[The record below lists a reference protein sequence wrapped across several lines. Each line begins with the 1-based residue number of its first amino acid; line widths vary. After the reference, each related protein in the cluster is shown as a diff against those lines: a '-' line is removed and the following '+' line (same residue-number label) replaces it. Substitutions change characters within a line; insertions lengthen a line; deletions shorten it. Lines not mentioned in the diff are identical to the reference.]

1 MPTKRNIRSQRIRKT
16 KRKLGGSPVK
26 STSTSPIMTST
37 TIASAVSKMT
47 TKSEADEVAETF
59 SEKAEISVEDTTTET
74 PKKCRKDVEN
84 NGFELIFALCA
95 CDSSIGNKSDIMN
108 ATFTNYNGKLMGCSE
123 PDFEKYKKDVD
134 TRKPNV
140 VDKYIRNFKSAFSD
154 VVNDEVK
161 HVYLE
166 GKTLTTQKLKDLNR
180 GFDTKQA
187 KSDVYVETEKEI
199 IGFSIKQDK
208 SCTKTNF
215 SVEKMLGELI
225 SDTLLKKNFKKEIAD
240 KRKEVLKAHG
250 IDNKNLK
257 DNRDKANEIFY
268 DSLERTNLYWNA
280 LKEHLDNNSEA
291 IKNELIRN
299 LFPTNLPYKL
309 YEFDGS
315 TIEKLDVSSGDKT
328 EFYEHSKYYYDDKN
342 RRRKAAKM
350 FYKLV
355 VNDKKYRIEI
365 RFKGNAWSGAPQFQT
380 HYDPH
385 VTPEENIEG
394 KKISPSKTSTP

>member
-1 MPTKRNIRSQRIRKT
+1 MHTKRKGGSPSIRKT
-16 KRKLGGSPVK
+16 KKK
-26 STSTSPIMTST
+26 TITSDLEKSPIMTSP
-37 TIASAVSKMT
+37 TINSAVNKMT

-59 SEKAEISVEDTTTET
+59 AEQAKISVEDTKQES
-74 PKKCRKDVEN
+74 PQKCRKDVEN

-95 CDSSIGNKSDIMN
+95 CDSSIGNKSDIMD
-108 ATFTNYNGKLMGCSE
+108 ATFAKYNGKLLGCSE
-123 PDFEKYKKDVD
+123 PDFEKYKKDVES
-134 TRKPNV
+134 RKPKV
-140 VDKYIRNFKSAFSD
+140 VDQYIRNFNSAFSD
-154 VVNDEVK
+154 IVNDEVK

-166 GKTLTTQKLKDLNR
+166 GKTLTTQKLKDLNK

-187 KSDVYVETEKEI
+187 KSDVYIETDKEI

-208 SCTKTNF
+208 ACTKTNF

-225 SDTLLKKNFKKEIAD
+225 SDALLKKNFKKEISD
-240 KRKEVLKAHG
+240 KRKEVLKSHG

-280 LKEHLDNNSEA
+280 LKEHIDNNIDA
-291 IKNELIRN
+291 IKNELVRN

-328 EFYEHSKYYYDDKN
+328 EFYEHEKYYYDDKN

-355 VNDKKYRIEI
+355 VNGNKYRIEI

-385 VTPEENIEG
+385 TTPEGSLGN
-394 KKISPSKTSTP
+394 KKISPK

>member
-1 MPTKRNIRSQRIRKT
+1 MSTISKKKVSPSRKT
-16 KRKLGGSPVK
+16 KRKSIKMEGLEN
-26 STSTSPIMTST
+26 SPIMTSP
-37 TIASAVSKMT
+37 TIGSAIKDMT
-47 TKSEADEVAETF
+47 TTKEANDVVKVFASEA
-59 SEKAEISVEDTTTET
+59 KISVEDTTTET

-95 CDSSIGNKSDIMN
+95 CDSSIGNQSDIIN
-108 ATFTNYNGKLMGCSE
+108 ASFEKYNGKLLGCSE
-123 PDFEKYKKDVD
+123 SEFNKYKKDVE
-134 TRKPNV
+134 TRKAKV
-140 VDKYIRNFKSAFSD
+140 VDKYISNFKSAFPN
-154 VVNDEVK
+154 VVSDEVK

-166 GKTLTTQKLKDLNR
+166 GKTLTTPKLKDLNK
-180 GFDTKQA
+180 GFDTKKA
-187 KSDVYVETEKEI
+187 KSDVYVETDSEI
-199 IGFSIKQDK
+199 VGFSIKQDT

-225 SDTLLKKNFKKEIAD
+225 SDATLKKNFKKEIAN

-257 DNRDKANEIFY
+257 SNRDKANEIFY

-291 IKNELIRN
+291 IKNELIKN
-299 LFPTNLPYKL
+299 LFPTDLPYKL

-328 EFYEHSKYYYDDKN
+328 EFYEHEKYYHDDKGN
-342 RRRKAAKM
+342 RRKAAKM

-355 VNDKKYRIEI
+355 VNDKKYRVEI

-385 VTPEENIEG
+385 VTP
-394 KKISPSKTSTP
+394 

>member
-1 MPTKRNIRSQRIRKT
+1 MSTISKKKVSSSRKT
-16 KRKLGGSPVK
+16 KRKSIKMEGLEN
-26 STSTSPIMTST
+26 SPIMTSP
-37 TIASAVSKMT
+37 TIGSAIKDMT
-47 TKSEADEVAETF
+47 TTKEANDVAKVFASEV
-59 SEKAEISVEDTTTET
+59 KISVEDTTTKT

-108 ATFTNYNGKLMGCSE
+108 ATFANYNGKLMGCSE
-123 PDFEKYKKDVD
+123 SDFEKYKKDVD
-134 TRKPNV
+134 TRKPKV
-140 VDKYIRNFKSAFSD
+140 VDKYIRNFKSAFSN
-154 VVNDEVK
+154 VVSDEVK

-180 GFDTKQA
+180 GFDTKKA
-187 KSDVYVETEKEI
+187 KSDVYVETDNEI
-199 IGFSIKQDK
+199 VGFSIKQDT

-225 SDTLLKKNFKKEIAD
+225 SDATLKKNFKKEIAN

-257 DNRDKANEIFY
+257 ENRDKANEIFY

-280 LKEHLDNNSEA
+280 LKEHLDNNIDA
-291 IKNELIRN
+291 IKNELIKN
-299 LFPTNLPYKL
+299 LFPTDLPYKL

-328 EFYEHSKYYYDDKN
+328 EFYEHEKYYHDDKGN
-342 RRRKAAKM
+342 RRKAAKM

-355 VNDKKYRIEI
+355 VNGKKYRVEI

-385 VTPEENIEG
+385 ITP
-394 KKISPSKTSTP
+394 

>member
-1 MPTKRNIRSQRIRKT
+1 MPTKRNRGSQHI
-16 KRKLGGSPVK
+16 RKLGDPPVK
-26 STSTSPIMTST
+26 STSTSPIMTSP
-37 TIASAVSKMT
+37 TIASAVSKIT
-47 TKSEADEVAETF
+47 TKSEVDEVAETF
-59 SEKAEISVEDTTTET
+59 AEKAEISVEDTKQES

-84 NGFELIFALCA
+84 NGFELIFALCT

-108 ATFTNYNGKLMGCSE
+108 ATFANYNGKLMGCSE
-123 PDFEKYKKDVD
+123 SDFEKYKKDVD
-134 TRKPNV
+134 TRKAKV
-140 VDKYIRNFKSAFSD
+140 VDKYISNFKSAFSN
-154 VVNDEVK
+154 VVSDEVK

-166 GKTLTTQKLKDLNR
+166 GKTLTTQKLKDLNK
-180 GFDTKQA
+180 GFDTKKA
-187 KSDVYVETEKEI
+187 KSDVYVETDSEI
-199 IGFSIKQDK
+199 VGFSIKQDT

-225 SDTLLKKNFKKEIAD
+225 SDATLKKNFKKEIAN

-291 IKNELIRN
+291 IKNELIKN
-299 LFPTNLPYKL
+299 LFPTDLPYKL

-328 EFYEHSKYYYDDKN
+328 EFYEHEKYYHDDKGN
-342 RRRKAAKM
+342 RRKAAKM

-355 VNDKKYRIEI
+355 VNGKKYRIEI

-385 VTPEENIEG
+385 VTP
-394 KKISPSKTSTP
+394 

>member
-1 MPTKRNIRSQRIRKT
+1 M
-16 KRKLGGSPVK
+16 
-26 STSTSPIMTST
+26 
-37 TIASAVSKMT
+37 
-47 TKSEADEVAETF
+47 
-59 SEKAEISVEDTTTET
+59 
-74 PKKCRKDVEN
+74 EN

-95 CDSSIGNKSDIMN
+95 CDSSIGNKSDIME
-108 ATFTNYNGKLMGCSE
+108 ATFAKYNGKLLGCSE
-123 PDFEKYKKDVD
+123 PDFEKYKKDVES
-134 TRKPNV
+134 RKPKV
-140 VDKYIRNFKSAFSD
+140 VDQYIRNFNSAFSD
-154 VVNDEVK
+154 IVNDEVK

-166 GKTLTTQKLKDLNR
+166 GKTLTTQKLKDLNK

-187 KSDVYVETEKEI
+187 KSDVYIETDKEI

-208 SCTKTNF
+208 ACTKTNF

-225 SDTLLKKNFKKEIAD
+225 SDALLKKNFKKEISD
-240 KRKEVLKAHG
+240 KRKEVLKSHG

-280 LKEHLDNNSEA
+280 LKEHIDNNRDA
-291 IKNELIRN
+291 IKNELVRN

-328 EFYEHSKYYYDDKN
+328 EFYEHEKYYYDDKN

-355 VNDKKYRIEI
+355 VNGNKYRIEI

-385 VTPEENIEG
+385 ITPEGSLEN
-394 KKISPSKTSTP
+394 KKISPK

>member
-1 MPTKRNIRSQRIRKT
+1 MSTKRKGGSPSIRKT
-16 KRKLGGSPVK
+16 KKKTIISDLEK
-26 STSTSPIMTST
+26 SPIMTSP
-37 TIASAVSKMT
+37 TINSAVNKMT

-59 SEKAEISVEDTTTET
+59 AEQAKISVEDTKQES
-74 PKKCRKDVEN
+74 PQKCRKDVEN

-95 CDSSIGNKSDIMN
+95 CDSSIGNKNDIMN
-108 ATFTNYNGKLMGCSE
+108 ASFAKYNGKLLGCSE

-134 TRKPNV
+134 TRKPKV
-140 VDKYIRNFKSAFSD
+140 VDQYIRNFKSAFSD
-154 VVNDEVK
+154 IINDEVK

-166 GKTLTTQKLKDLNR
+166 GKTLTTQKLKDLNK

-187 KSDVYVETEKEI
+187 KSDVYVETNKEI

-225 SDTLLKKNFKKEIAD
+225 SDEILKKNFKKEISD

-250 IDNKNLK
+250 IDNKNLRE
-257 DNRDKANEIFY
+257 NRDKANEIFY

-280 LKEHLDNNSEA
+280 LKEHIDNNRDA
-291 IKNELIRN
+291 IKNELVRN

-315 TIEKLDVSSGDKT
+315 TFEKLDVSRGDKT
-328 EFYEHSKYYYDDKN
+328 EFYEHEKYYYDDKN

-385 VTPEENIEG
+385 ITPEGSLEN
-394 KKISPSKTSTP
+394 KKISPK

>member
-1 MPTKRNIRSQRIRKT
+1 MPTKKNRISQHIRKT
-16 KRKLGGSPVK
+16 KQKLGGSPVK
-26 STSTSPIMTST
+26 STSTSPIMTSP
-37 TIASAVSKMT
+37 TIASDVSKMT

-59 SEKAEISVEDTTTET
+59 AEKAEISVEDTKQES

-95 CDSSIGNKSDIMN
+95 CDSSIENKSDIMD
-108 ATFTNYNGKLMGCSE
+108 ASFEKYNGKLMGCSE
-123 PDFEKYKKDVD
+123 PDFEKYKKDVES
-134 TRKPNV
+134 RKPKV
-140 VDKYIRNFKSAFSD
+140 VDQYIRNFKSAFSD

-187 KSDVYVETEKEI
+187 KSDVYIETDKEI

-225 SDTLLKKNFKKEIAD
+225 SDKILKKNFKKEIGD
-240 KRKEVLKAHG
+240 KRKEVLKSIG
-250 IDNKNLK
+250 INNKNLTQ
-257 DNRDKANEIFY
+257 NRDKANEIFY

-280 LKEHLDNNSEA
+280 LKEHLDNNSDA
-291 IKNELIRN
+291 IKDELIKN

-315 TIEKLDVSSGDKT
+315 TLEKLDVSSGDKT
-328 EFYEHSKYYYDDKN
+328 EFYEHSQYYYDDKN

-380 HYDPH
+380 HYDPNI
-385 VTPEENIEG
+385 TPPVRIE
-394 KKISPSKTSTP
+394 K

>member
-1 MPTKRNIRSQRIRKT
+1 MSTKRKIESPTENSKRKT
-16 KRKLGGSPVK
+16 KKKMLNTNLDK
-26 STSTSPIMTST
+26 SPIMISP
-37 TIASAVSKMT
+37 TINSAVNKMS

-59 SEKAEISVEDTTTET
+59 AEQVEIIVADTQQEI

-95 CDSSIGNKSDIMN
+95 CDSSIGNKSDIID
-108 ATFTNYNGKLMGCSE
+108 ARFENYQSKLLGCSE
-123 PDFEKYKKDVD
+123 SDFEKYKKDVE
-134 TRKPNV
+134 TRKPKV
-140 VDKYIRNFKSAFSD
+140 VDQYISKFKTGFSD
-154 VVNDEVK
+154 MVSDEVK
-161 HVYLE
+161 YVYLE
-166 GKTLTTQKLKDLNR
+166 GKTLTTQKLKDLNT

-187 KSDVYVETEKEI
+187 KSDVYIETDKEI

-208 SCTKTNF
+208 GCTKTNF

-225 SDTLLKKNFKKEIAD
+225 SDKILKKNFKKEIGD
-240 KRKEVLKAHG
+240 KRKEVLKSHG

-257 DNRDKANEIFY
+257 ENRNKANEIFY

-280 LKEHLDNNSEA
+280 LKEHLDNNREA
-291 IKNELIRN
+291 IKNELIKN

-315 TIEKLDVSSGDKT
+315 TFEKLDVSNGDKT
-328 EFYEHSKYYYDDKN
+328 EFYEHEKYYYDDKN

-365 RFKGNAWSGAPQFQT
+365 RFKGNAWTGAPQFLT
-380 HYDPH
+380 HYDPNI
-385 VTPEENIEG
+385 TPQGSIENN
-394 KKISPSKTSTP
+394 KMSPSKTLSS

>member
-1 MPTKRNIRSQRIRKT
+1 
-16 KRKLGGSPVK
+16 
-26 STSTSPIMTST
+26 MTST
-37 TIASAVSKMT
+37 TIDSAISKMT
-47 TKSEADEVAETF
+47 IKSEADEVVETF
-59 SEKAEISVEDTTTET
+59 SEKAEISVEDTTTTET

-95 CDSSIGNKSDIMN
+95 CDSSIGNKSDITN

-123 PDFEKYKKDVD
+123 RDFEKYKKDVE

-140 VDKYIRNFKSAFSD
+140 VDKYIRNLKSAFSD
-154 VVNDEVK
+154 VINDAVK

-166 GKTLTTQKLKDLNR
+166 GKTLTTQKLKDLNS
-180 GFDTKQA
+180 GFNTKQA
-187 KSDVYVETEKEI
+187 KSDVYVETDKEI

-208 SCTKTNF
+208 SCTKTNY
-215 SVEKMLGELI
+215 SVEKMLGGLI
-225 SDTLLKKNFKKEIAD
+225 SDALLKKNFKKELAN
-240 KRKEVLKAHG
+240 KRKEVLTANG
-250 IDNKNLK
+250 INNKNLK
-257 DNRDKANEIFY
+257 DNRPKVNEIFY

-280 LKEHLDNNSEA
+280 LKEHLDNNREA

-315 TIEKLDVSSGDKT
+315 TIEKLDVESGDKT
-328 EFYEHSKYYYDDKN
+328 EFYEHSQYYYDEKN

-365 RFKGNAWSGAPQFQT
+365 RFKGDAWSSSAQFQI

>member
-1 MPTKRNIRSQRIRKT
+1 MPTKRKGGSPSIRKT
-16 KRKLGGSPVK
+16 KKK
-26 STSTSPIMTST
+26 TITSSLEKSPIMTSP
-37 TIASAVSKMT
+37 TINSAISKMT

-59 SEKAEISVEDTTTET
+59 AEQAEISVEDTKQEV

-95 CDSSIGNKSDIMN
+95 CDSSIRTKSDIMDSSF
-108 ATFTNYNGKLMGCSE
+108 AKYNGKLLGCSE
-123 PDFEKYKKDVD
+123 SDFEKYKKDVD
-134 TRKPNV
+134 TRKPKV
-140 VDKYIRNFKSAFSD
+140 VDQYIHNFNSAFSD
-154 VVNDEVK
+154 IIKDDVK
-161 HVYLE
+161 YVYLE
-166 GKTLTTQKLKDLNR
+166 GKILTTQKLKDLNK

-225 SDTLLKKNFKKEIAD
+225 SDETLKKNFKKEISD
-240 KRKEVLKAHG
+240 KRKEVLQSNG

-257 DNRDKANEIFY
+257 ENRDKANEIFY

-280 LKEHLDNNSEA
+280 LKEHIDNNINA
-291 IKNELIRN
+291 IKNELVRN

-315 TIEKLDVSSGDKT
+315 TFEKLDVSSGDKT
-328 EFYEHSKYYYDDKN
+328 EFYEHEKYYYDEKN
-342 RRRKAAKM
+342 RRRKTAKM
-350 FYKLV
+350 FYKLI

-385 VTPEENIEG
+385 ITPEKTDET
-394 KKISPSKTSTP
+394 KKISPNKTSTS

>member
-1 MPTKRNIRSQRIRKT
+1 MPTKRNKENQHIRKT

-37 TIASAVSKMT
+37 TIASAISKMT

-134 TRKPNV
+134 TRKPKV
-140 VDKYIRNFKSAFSD
+140 VDQYIRNLKSAFSD
-154 VVNDEVK
+154 IINDEVK

-166 GKTLTTQKLKDLNR
+166 GKTLTTQKLKDLNS

-187 KSDVYVETEKEI
+187 KSDVYVETDKEI

-225 SDTLLKKNFKKEIAD
+225 SDAILKKNFKKEIAN
-240 KRKEVLKAHG
+240 KRKEVLTANG
-250 IDNKNLK
+250 INNKNLK

-291 IKNELIRN
+291 IKNELVRN

-315 TIEKLDVSSGDKT
+315 TIEKLDVSSDDKT
-328 EFYEHSKYYYDDKN
+328 EFYEHSKYYFDDKN

-385 VTPEENIEG
+385 TTPKGSLED

>member
-1 MPTKRNIRSQRIRKT
+1 MPTKRNRENQHI
-16 KRKLGGSPVK
+16 RKLGGSPVK
-26 STSTSPIMTST
+26 STSKSPIMTSP
-37 TIASAVSKMT
+37 TIASDVSKMT
-47 TKSEADEVAETF
+47 TKSEVDELAEIF
-59 SEKAEISVEDTTTET
+59 AEKAKISVEDTKQES

-95 CDSSIGNKSDIMN
+95 CDSSIGNKSDIMD
-108 ATFTNYNGKLMGCSE
+108 ASFEKYDGKLLGCSE

-140 VDKYIRNFKSAFSD
+140 VDKYIHNFKSAFSD
-154 VVNDEVK
+154 VINDEVK

-225 SDTLLKKNFKKEIAD
+225 SDAILKKNFKKEIAD

-250 IDNKNLK
+250 IDSKNLK

-268 DSLERTNLYWNA
+268 DSLERTNLYWSA
-280 LKEHLDNNSEA
+280 LKEHLDTNSDA

-315 TIEKLDVSSGDKT
+315 TIEKLDVSSDDKT

-342 RRRKAAKM
+342 QRRKAAKM

-385 VTPEENIEG
+385 VTPEEIPED
-394 KKISPSKTSTP
+394 KKISPIKTSTP

>member
-1 MPTKRNIRSQRIRKT
+1 MPTKKNRISQHIRKT
-16 KRKLGGSPVK
+16 KQKLGGSPVK
-26 STSTSPIMTST
+26 STSTSPIMTSP
-37 TIASAVSKMT
+37 TIASDVSKMT

-59 SEKAEISVEDTTTET
+59 AEKAEISVEDTKQES

-95 CDSSIGNKSDIMN
+95 CDSSIENKSDIMD
-108 ATFTNYNGKLMGCSE
+108 ASFEKYNGKLMGCSE
-123 PDFEKYKKDVD
+123 PDFEKYKKDVES
-134 TRKPNV
+134 RKPKV
-140 VDKYIRNFKSAFSD
+140 VDQYIRNFKSAFSD

-187 KSDVYVETEKEI
+187 KSDVYIETDKEI

-225 SDTLLKKNFKKEIAD
+225 SDKILKKNFKKEIGD
-240 KRKEVLKAHG
+240 KRKEVLKSIG
-250 IDNKNLK
+250 INNKNLK
-257 DNRDKANEIFY
+257 ENRDKANEIFY

-280 LKEHLDNNSEA
+280 LKEHLDNNSDA
-291 IKNELIRN
+291 IKDELIKN

-315 TIEKLDVSSGDKT
+315 TLEKLDVSSGDKT
-328 EFYEHSKYYYDDKN
+328 EFYEHSQYYYDDKN

-380 HYDPH
+380 HYDPNI
-385 VTPEENIEG
+385 TPPVSIE
-394 KKISPSKTSTP
+394 K

>member
-1 MPTKRNIRSQRIRKT
+1 MSTVSKKKVSPSRKT
-16 KRKLGGSPVK
+16 KKK
-26 STSTSPIMTST
+26 SIKMEGLENSPIMTSP
-37 TIASAVSKMT
+37 TIGSAIKDMT
-47 TKSEADEVAETF
+47 TTSEANDVAKIF
-59 SEKAEISVEDTTTET
+59 ASEAKISVEDTTTET

-95 CDSSIGNKSDIMN
+95 CDSSIVNQSDIMN
-108 ATFTNYNGKLMGCSE
+108 ATFANYNGKLMGCSE
-123 PDFEKYKKDVD
+123 SEFDKYKKDVE
-134 TRKPNV
+134 TRKVKV
-140 VDKYIRNFKSAFSD
+140 VDKYISNFKSTFSN
-154 VVNDEVK
+154 VVSDEVK

-166 GKTLTTQKLKDLNR
+166 GKTLTTQKLKDLNK
-180 GFDTKQA
+180 GFDTKKA

-225 SDTLLKKNFKKEIAD
+225 SDALLKKNFKKEIAD
-240 KRKEVLKAHG
+240 KRKEVLKANG

-280 LKEHLDNNSEA
+280 LKEHIDNNIDA
-291 IKNELIRN
+291 IKNELVNN
-299 LFPTNLPYKL
+299 LFPTDLPYKL

-315 TIEKLDVSSGDKT
+315 TFEKLDVSSDDKT
-328 EFYEHSKYYYDDKN
+328 EFYEHEKYYHDDKGN
-342 RRRKAAKM
+342 RRKAAKM

-355 VNDKKYRIEI
+355 DRKSV
-365 RFKGNAWSGAPQFQT
+365 
-380 HYDPH
+380 
-385 VTPEENIEG
+385 V
-394 KKISPSKTSTP
+394 

>member
-1 MPTKRNIRSQRIRKT
+1 MPTKRNRRSQHIRKT

-59 SEKAEISVEDTTTET
+59 SEKAEIVVEDTTTET

>member
-1 MPTKRNIRSQRIRKT
+1 MSTISKKKVSPSRKT
-16 KRKLGGSPVK
+16 KRKSIKMEGLEN
-26 STSTSPIMTST
+26 SPIMTST
-37 TIASAVSKMT
+37 TIGSAIKDMT
-47 TKSEADEVAETF
+47 TTSEANDVAKVF
-59 SEKAEISVEDTTTET
+59 ASEAKISVEDTTTET

-108 ATFTNYNGKLMGCSE
+108 ATFANYNGKLMGCSE

-134 TRKPNV
+134 TRKAKV
-140 VDKYIRNFKSAFSD
+140 VDKYISNFKSAFSNI
-154 VVNDEVK
+154 VSDEVK

-166 GKTLTTQKLKDLNR
+166 GKTLTTQKLKDLNK
-180 GFDTKQA
+180 GFDTKKA
-187 KSDVYVETEKEI
+187 KSDVYVETDNEI
-199 IGFSIKQDK
+199 VGFSIKQDT

-225 SDTLLKKNFKKEIAD
+225 SDALLKKNFKKEIAN

-257 DNRDKANEIFY
+257 SNRDKANEIFY

-291 IKNELIRN
+291 IKNELIKN
-299 LFPTNLPYKL
+299 LFPTDLPYKL

-328 EFYEHSKYYYDDKN
+328 EFYEHEKYYHDDKGN
-342 RRRKAAKM
+342 RRKAAKM

-355 VNDKKYRIEI
+355 VNDKKYRVEI

-385 VTPEENIEG
+385 VTP
-394 KKISPSKTSTP
+394 

>member
-1 MPTKRNIRSQRIRKT
+1 MSTISKKKVSPSRKT
-16 KRKLGGSPVK
+16 KKK
-26 STSTSPIMTST
+26 SIKMEGLENSPIMTSA
-37 TIASAVSKMT
+37 TIGSAIKDMT
-47 TKSEADEVAETF
+47 TTTEANDVAKVFASEA
-59 SEKAEISVEDTTTET
+59 KISVEDTTTET

-95 CDSSIGNKSDIMN
+95 CDSSIGNQSDIMN
-108 ATFTNYNGKLMGCSE
+108 ATFANYNGKLMGCSE
-123 PDFEKYKKDVD
+123 PDFEKYKKDVG
-134 TRKPNV
+134 TRKAKV
-140 VDKYIRNFKSAFSD
+140 VDKYISNFKSVFSN
-154 VVNDEVK
+154 VVSDEIK

-166 GKTLTTQKLKDLNR
+166 GKTLTTQKLKDLNK
-180 GFDTKQA
+180 GFDTKKA
-187 KSDVYVETEKEI
+187 KSDVYVETDSEI
-199 IGFSIKQDK
+199 VGFSIKQDT

-225 SDTLLKKNFKKEIAD
+225 SDATLKKNFKKEIAN

-257 DNRDKANEIFY
+257 NNRDKANEIFY

-291 IKNELIRN
+291 IKNELIKN
-299 LFPTNLPYKL
+299 LFPTDLPYKL

-328 EFYEHSKYYYDDKN
+328 EFYEHEKYYHDDKGN
-342 RRRKAAKM
+342 RRKAAKM

-355 VNDKKYRIEI
+355 VNDKKYRVEI

-385 VTPEENIEG
+385 VTP
-394 KKISPSKTSTP
+394 